1 MQLTWETGES
11 ETVGGLK
18 FAVGLPNNREQSEY
32 ADPRP
37 TPAPKA
43 TDDQRVTG
51 LPGRKNEQQAN
62 INTK

>member
-1 MQLTWETGES
+1 
-11 ETVGGLK
+11 VGGLK

-51 LPGRKNEQQAN
+51 LPERKNKQQAN